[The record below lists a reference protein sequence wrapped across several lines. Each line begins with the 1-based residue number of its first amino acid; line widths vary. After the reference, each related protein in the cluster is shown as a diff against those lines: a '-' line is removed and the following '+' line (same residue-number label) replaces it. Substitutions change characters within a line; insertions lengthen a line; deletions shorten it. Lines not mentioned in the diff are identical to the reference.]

1 MRNRRVIEYPARY
14 LERKLREPRSR
25 VPYREYLPHF
35 AEGSVHTIY
44 FKKAE
49 DATVSRS
56 DLDTSAFPEGWD
68 LHVVYYQNISV
79 FEAYR
84 RNGASLSDAEVDAL
98 LALNQGD
105 SFWKRV
111 NRREQPQLWGCDFV
125 LEDGSMMAA
134 RQGNFLIFYRP
145 EFEEIARK
153 GIEEVRAQAREEQ
166 VTRAP
171 TSVLGF

>member
-1 MRNRRVIEYPARY
+1 RRVIEYPARY
-14 LERKLREPRSR
+14 LERKLNEPRSR
-25 VPYREYLPHF
+25 VPYREHLPHF

-44 FKKAE
+44 FKKAA

-56 DLDTSAFPEGWD
+56 DLDVSAFPDGWD

-98 LALNQGD
+98 LALKRGD

-111 NRREQPQLWGCDFV
+111 NRREPPQVWGCDFV
-125 LEDGSMMAA
+125 LEDGSMMAV

-145 EFEEIARK
+145 EF
-153 GIEEVRAQAREEQ
+153 
-166 VTRAP
+166 
-171 TSVLGF
+171 